1 MKKDYIIPQIEVI
14 TLQQGLSLL
23 AESYHGAAGAPELL
37 IEDDGLSVDP
47 LGGLLGIPML

>member
-14 TLQQGLSLL
+14 TLQQGLTLL

-37 IEDDGLSVDP
+37 IEDEGLGINP
-47 LGGLLGIPML
+47 LDGLLGIPVL